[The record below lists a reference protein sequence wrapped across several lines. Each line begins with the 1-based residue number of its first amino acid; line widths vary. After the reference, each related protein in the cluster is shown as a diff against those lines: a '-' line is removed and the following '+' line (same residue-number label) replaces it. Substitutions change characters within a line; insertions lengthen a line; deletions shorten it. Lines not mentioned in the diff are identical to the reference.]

1 MKNYFLFTVLLFF
14 LSGCE
19 KNTCFEN
26 SGKVITSQRI
36 IAPPAEVHI
45 YDNINVIITR
55 DTIDKLSVEAGE
67 NLHASIKT
75 EMLGEALFIRN
86 TAACKWLKSPSEKI
100 NVYLSV
106 TRLNK
111 IVYEGSGNV
120 SSTNTLKANYFTID
134 SDAGAGVVSLS
145 LNANHTRVILP
156 REGPDIIL
164 AGSSDTCYTYCSSR
178 ATINFKNFVVKKME
192 LDYGSVRNGFI
203 NVTEY
208 LGGRIYHTGN
218 VIYSGNPSNIKME
231 ILSTGKLL
239 RQN

>member
-1 MKNYFLFTVLLFF
+1 MLF

-26 SGKVITSQRI
+26 SGKVVTSGRI
-36 IAPPAEVHI
+36 IASPTEIHI
-45 YDNINVIITR
+45 YDNINVILTQ

-67 NLHASIKT
+67 NLQAFIQT
-75 EMLGEALFIRN
+75 ETKGDALFIRN

-106 TRLNK
+106 TRLNS
-111 IVYEGSGNV
+111 IVFEGSGNV
-120 SSTNTLKANYFTID
+120 LSTNILRSYYFLIF

-145 LNANHTRVILP
+145 LNAKDTRVLLI

-164 AGSSDTCYTYCSSR
+164 NGSSDTCYTYCTSR
-178 ATINFKNFVVKKME
+178 ATINFKKFVVRSMQ
-192 LDYGSVRNGFI
+192 LDYGGVRNGFI
-203 NVTEY
+203 NVTES

-218 VIYSGNPSNIKME
+218 VLYSGHPSSIKME